1 LLWTFQ
7 KLMGLIPFRLCTKPR
22 SYRCE
27 LRQKSTSNTG
37 IICKKKK
44 RVSQSELVPYL
55 TPTIFASRSAK
66 DLQKDVEKPCMDKP
80 KMPGEGNEATEH
92 GYAKKGEESPS
103 DEEGSQEKEDSSSV
117 KAASSKEKRKG
128 RSKSDGSDAAAD
140 DSDKK
145 YIYDDVPLSFP
156 QRVSC
161 CMSGLICLT
170 CNLIVAIALLGDA
183 RIIHLGLRIA

>member
-1 LLWTFQ
+1 
-7 KLMGLIPFRLCTKPR
+7 MGLIPFRLCTRPR
-22 SYRCE
+22 KYRCE
-27 LRQKSTSNTG
+27 LRQKSTNNTG
-37 IICKKKK
+37 IICKKKET
-44 RVSQSELVPYL
+44 SPQSELVPICN
-55 TPTIFASRSAK
+55 TQDSQSF
-66 DLQKDVEKPCMDKP
+66 DLQKDVEKYCMDKP
-80 KMPGEGNEATEH
+80 KMTGEGNEGTEH

-103 DEEGSQEKEDSSSV
+103 DEEAAQEKEDSSSV

-128 RSKSDGSDAAAD
+128 RSKSDGSDATAD

-170 CNLIVAIALLGDA
+170 CDLIVAIALLGDA